1 MGQAIITVSE
11 HYDSIPLGDIDDSE
25 ASTPLHEVEK
35 RKWEPIN
42 FEVKSL
48 EALWLEGN
56 LNDLNNKLEK
66 LSARACMS
74 KKQSNSRLE
83 VMPLDGASSLENWAM
98 DMENIVAET
107 RAAFADISLQIPEI
121 LKSEIF
127 QRAQNVSGPTLL
139 VRLKDSTLILGGHK
153 TQVMQIED
161 NLKQYIIEFQ
171 IEEEIRDFPKRLVYC
186 LHHFLGPKLAINGVE
201 KYLLSHK
208 EAKISVTGN
217 QEGRQQFWKFIN
229 DKHQLVQEKNW
240 MINKHMFNL
249 LRTDKGSKK
258 IEEILGLS
266 SHVIVYYLEQT
277 SETCSIYFMSCTVE
291 KDVLKMKKN
300 EFKKCYDEKSLEIT
314 NTQLHGCGDRRWKD
328 FVKKLEHEYLVIV
341 TVDASTVSITV
352 TGEKNTVS
360 DICNKIKSFLS
371 DIFSVEDKLTLSYHE
386 WKVISSHAMQK
397 IEAIKKDLK
406 GATILTPT
414 KGDVRGLQ
422 AIIDI
427 RGDPAVVKHAKTRL
441 QALQAE
447 VCHKE
452 DKMNNVPA
460 AQELISRMQDKIQLM
475 ETTMQASIDISV
487 IKEESSNSLKAE
499 KQVVSRPQNVCFAT
513 LKNEIRIIVYKGNF
527 TNHGHSVDTI
537 INFVSFHP
545 SDSDANLKEL
555 KATSNGSRIIDQF
568 RTMLNYT
575 RGKSGEII
583 KPETHGALKCSHLW
597 HVLLEPWNVGKTFT
611 LSFFLGIF
619 LEKIFKEASDS
630 RTILLTTT
638 CAKPLNYPAEVFAK
652 KIIESLKTRQASPDS
667 MVIVYI
673 DKSSDATEFEKQ
685 FNDPSNECRI
695 LKQDT
700 SSSLSSKKTHEKQ
713 MQSTQKKSSSKRKPA
728 NAAIKHAQF
737 IMVEKGDMTKTKV

>member
-1 MGQAIITVSE
+1 MGQAILTVSE
-11 HYDSIPLGDIDDSE
+11 HYDSIPLDDIDDSE
-25 ASTPLHEVEK
+25 ASPPLHEVEK
-35 RKWEPIN
+35 RKWEQIN

-83 VMPLDGASSLENWAM
+83 VMPLDGASSLENWAL

-107 RAAFADISLQIPEI
+107 RAAFADISLQLPEV

-153 TQVMQIED
+153 TQVTQLED

-171 IEEEIRDFPKRLVYC
+171 IEEEVRDFPKRLVYC
-186 LHHFLGPKLAINGVE
+186 LNHFLGPKLAINGVE

-217 QEGRQQFWKFIN
+217 QEGRQQFWKLID
-229 DKHQLVQEKNW
+229 DKHQLVKEKRW
-240 MINKHMFNL
+240 MINKRMYNL
-249 LRTDKGSKK
+249 LRTEKGCKK
-258 IEEILGLS
+258 IEEILGVS
-266 SHVIVYYLEQT
+266 SHMILYYFEQT
-277 SETCSIYFMSCTVE
+277 SESCSIYFMSCTVE
-291 KDVLKMKKN
+291 KEALKKKKN
-300 EFKKCYDEKSLEIT
+300 EFRKCYDEKSLEIT
-314 NTQLHGCGDRRWKD
+314 TTQLHGCGDRRWKD
-328 FVKKLEHEYLVIV
+328 FVQKLEHDYLVIV

-352 TGEKNTVS
+352 SGEKIAVS
-360 DICNKIKSFLS
+360 DICNKIESFLS

-406 GATILTPT
+406 GATIRIPT

-422 AIIDI
+422 ATIDI
-427 RGDPAVVKHAKTRL
+427 RGDPTVVEHAKTRL
-441 QALQAE
+441 RALQAE

-460 AQELISRMQDKIQLM
+460 ARQLINRMQDKIQIM

-487 IKEESSNSLKAE
+487 IKEESSASIKAE
-499 KQVVSRPQNVCFAT
+499 KQVVSRPQFVCFAT
-513 LKNEIRIIVYKGNF
+513 LKNEIRIIVYQGNF
-527 TNHGHSVDTI
+527 TNHDQMVDTI
-537 INFVSFHP
+537 INFVSLDP

-555 KATSNGSRIIDQF
+555 KATCNGFRIIDQLNSK
-568 RTMLNYT
+568 LNYSRVK
-575 RGKSGEII
+575 RGQII
-583 KPETHGALKCSHLW
+583 KPETHGVLKCSHLW
-597 HVLLEPWNVGKTFT
+597 HVLLEPWNGGKKNQ
-611 LSFFLGIF
+611 SFFLDKF
-619 LEKIFKEASDS
+619 LENIFTEASDS
-630 RTILLTTT
+630 RIILLTTT
-638 CAKPLNYPAEVFAK
+638 CAKPLNYPAEVFAQK
-652 KIIESLKTRQASPDS
+652 LIHSLKTRQASPDS
-667 MVIVYI
+667 MVIVYV
-673 DKSSDATEFEKQ
+673 DNSSDAMEFEKQ

-695 LKQDT
+695 KQEM
-700 SSSLSSKKTHEKQ
+700 SSLSSKKKHEKQ
-713 MQSTQKKSSSKRKPA
+713 MQPTQKKSSSKRKPA
-728 NAAIKHAQF
+728 NVAIKHTQF
-737 IMVEKGDMTKTKV
+737 ITVEKGDMTKTKV